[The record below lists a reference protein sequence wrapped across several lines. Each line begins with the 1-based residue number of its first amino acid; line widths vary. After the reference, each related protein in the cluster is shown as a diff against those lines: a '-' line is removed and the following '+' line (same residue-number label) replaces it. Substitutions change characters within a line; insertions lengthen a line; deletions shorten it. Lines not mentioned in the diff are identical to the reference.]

1 MPSTDTA
8 LRYPGGKTQLAP
20 VVIDILK
27 ANDLFYG
34 DYVEPFAGG
43 AGIVWRLLLNDYVD
57 NVYINDLDPAIYS
70 FWWSVLNKTDALCDR
85 IESTPITIEEWH
97 RQKAVHDKRRAG
109 LLERGFSTFFLNRTN
124 RSGILSGGVIGGLEQ
139 AGEYKIDCRFNKI
152 DLIRKIR
159 RIAAQKDRVHLYGL
173 DAVEFIRDVLP
184 NVPRRA
190 LVNLD
195 PPYYLR
201 GPELYRNHYVHEDHA
216 ELAREVRTI
225 KQSWMVTYD
234 DAPEIRSLY
243 GNLPIYRHLLNY
255 TAQVKRV
262 GAEILV
268 LDPRLSAPD
277 TLAGDRELVA

>member
-1 MPSTDTA
+1 MSSR
-8 LRYPGGKTQLAP
+8 LR
-20 VVIDILK
+20 
-27 ANDLFYG
+27 
-34 DYVEPFAGG
+34 GG

-97 RQKAVHDKRRAG
+97 RQKAIHDKKRAG

-124 RSGILSGGVIGGLEQ
+124 RSGILSGGVIGGLQ
-139 AGEYKIDCRFNKI
+139 QTGEYKIDCRFNKI

-159 RIAAQKDRVHLYGL
+159 RIADQKDRVHLYGL

-184 NVPRRA
+184 NVPRKA

-216 ELAREVRTI
+216 ELAQEVRTI

-243 GNLPIYRHLLNY
+243 ENLPIYKHLLNY

-268 LDPRLSAPD
+268 LDPRLSAPA